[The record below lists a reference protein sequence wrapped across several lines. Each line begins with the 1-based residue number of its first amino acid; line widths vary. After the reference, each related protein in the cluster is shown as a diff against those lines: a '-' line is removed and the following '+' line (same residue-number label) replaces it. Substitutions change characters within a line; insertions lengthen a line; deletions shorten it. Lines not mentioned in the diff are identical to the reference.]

1 MSIISVQLKYLVR
14 KTSARPSR
22 NDWVPSD
29 VRRLTVH
36 NWGNFFLSQ
45 SPSYSINVKDCSGG
59 RFVIISDLFNKKR
72 VFGAKWSLTS
82 SGSLSWAL
90 PGEDITSGR
99 DRTQRDRSA
108 SLTLRKILR

>member
-1 MSIISVQLKYLVR
+1 VAGVSDERACKIDTVGVSKEEVRMSIISVQLKYLVR

-45 SPSYSINVKDCSGG
+45 SPSYSIKVKDCSGG

-82 SGSLSWAL
+82 SGSLS
-90 PGEDITSGR
+90 
-99 DRTQRDRSA
+99 
-108 SLTLRKILR
+108 